1 MTLTLRAWSGLIAAA
16 AVLAACGTP
25 EAPKAPPPVPPVA
38 SPGHRSVTVTEQNA
52 GASVTLESSQELIV
66 RLPVAATAGL
76 EWSLVDLQP
85 GVLTLQ
91 NSKFERALRNTN
103 TEEAAGS
110 TFWQLRPQAAGNVT
124 LNFELRRPHSL
135 QAAARTITYRVTVQ

>member
-1 MTLTLRAWSGLIAAA
+1 MTLTLRAWSGLIIAA
-16 AVLAACGTP
+16 AVLAACATP

-66 RLPVAATAGL
+66 RLPVGATAGL

-91 NSKFERALRNTN
+91 SSKFERALRNTN

-110 TFWQLRPQAAGNVT
+110 TIWQLRPQAAGNVT
-124 LNFELRRPHSL
+124 LNFELRRPRSL

>member
-1 MTLTLRAWSGLIAAA
+1 MTLTLRAWSGLIVAA

-38 SPGHRSVTVTEQNA
+38 SPGHRSVMVTEQNA
-52 GASVTLESSQELIV
+52 GASVTLESTQELIV
-66 RLPVAATAGL
+66 RLPVGATTGL

-85 GVLTLQ
+85 VLTLQ
-91 NSKFERALRNTN
+91 SSKFERALRNTN

-110 TFWQLRPQAAGNVT
+110 TVWQLRPQTTGNVT
-124 LNFELRRPHSL
+124 LNFELRRPRSL
-135 QAAARTITYRVTVQ
+135 QAATRTITYRVTVQ

>member
-1 MTLTLRAWSGLIAAA
+1 MTLTLRAWSGLIVAA

-52 GASVTLESSQELIV
+52 GASVTLEASQELIV
-66 RLPVAATAGL
+66 RLPVGATAGL

-85 GVLTLQ
+85 GVLVLQ

-110 TFWQLRPQAAGNVT
+110 TVWQLRPQAAGNVT
-124 LNFELRRPHSL
+124 LNFELRRPRSL

>member
-1 MTLTLRAWSGLIAAA
+1 
-16 AVLAACGTP
+16 VLAACGTP

-52 GASVTLESSQELIV
+52 GASVTLEASQELIV
-66 RLPVAATAGL
+66 RLPVGATAGL

-85 GVLTLQ
+85 GVLVLQ

-110 TFWQLRPQAAGNVT
+110 TVWQLRPQAAGNVT
-124 LNFELRRPHSL
+124 LNFELRRPRSL

>member
-1 MTLTLRAWSGLIAAA
+1 MTLTLRAWSGLIVAA

-52 GASVTLESSQELIV
+52 GASVTLEASQELIV
-66 RLPVAATAGL
+66 RLPVGATAGL

-85 GVLTLQ
+85 GVLALQ

-110 TFWQLRPQAAGNVT
+110 TVWQLRPQAAGNVT
-124 LNFELRRPHSL
+124 LNFELRRPRSL